1 MLPLKFSA
9 AFICAA
15 ALITGMAGANLHAAV
30 IHVPYNYK
38 NIQDAVSNS
47 QPADTIIVHKGD
59 YKDNIIVEKSITIRS
74 SEGFDT
80 AAVKALNP
88 SNPVFRISNASGVII
103 SGLTITGSG
112 MSGIYL
118 QNSHNTAISDNR
130 IVKNESGILLY
141 SSNNNTISNN
151 IVKSNEQYG
160 IYLES
165 SNNNTLKGNTAD
177 SNKDK
182 GIFLSLSNHNNLA
195 NNSASLNTWNGII
208 LWASHNNTLKENSIL
223 RNTYGLVISDSEETT
238 LIDNTV
244 WSNIYI
250 ILPAI
255 LVYIGI
261 IFFFIQKRIFSF
273 IYSEK

>member
-1 MLPLKFSA
+1 MNKRFMA
-9 AFICAA
+9 AFICTI
-15 ALITGMAGANLHAAV
+15 ALILETAGTGLHAAV
-30 IHVPYNYK
+30 IYVPDNYK
-38 NIQDAVSNS
+38 TIHDAVSNA
-47 QPADTIIVHKGD
+47 QPYDTIIVHKGD
-59 YKDNIIVEKSITIRS
+59 YKDNIIVEKSITIKS
-74 SEGFDT
+74 SDGFD
-80 AAVKALNP
+80 AAIVSALNP
-88 SNPVFRISNASGVII
+88 SNPVFRVSNVSGAAI
-103 SGLTITGSG
+103 SGFTITDSG
-112 MSGIYL
+112 TSGIHL

-151 IVKSNEQYG
+151 IIKSNAQYG

-165 SNNNTLKGNTAD
+165 SNNNTLKGNAVD
-177 SNKDK
+177 SNNDK

-208 LWASHNNTLKENSIL
+208 LWASDSNTLKENSIL
-223 RNTYGLVISDSEETT
+223 RNTYGLVISDSKENA
-238 LIDNTV
+238 LIDNTI

-255 LVYIGI
+255 LVYMGI
-261 IFFFIQKRIFSF
+261 IFFFVQKKIFSF

>member
-1 MLPLKFSA
+1 MRDINL
-9 AFICAA
+9 
-15 ALITGMAGANLHAAV
+15 LILLVGMMIILATAGESLGAV
-30 IHVPYNYK
+30 IHVPHNYK

-59 YKDNIIVEKSITIRS
+59 YKDNIVVEKSITIKS
-74 SEGFDT
+74 SDGFDAT
-80 AAVKALNP
+80 AVSALNP
-88 SNPVFRISNASGVII
+88 ASPVFRVSNVSGVTI
-103 SGLTITGSG
+103 SGFTITGSG

-141 SSNNNTISNN
+141 SSNNNAISNN

-165 SNNNTLKGNTAD
+165 SNNNTLKGNAAD
-177 SNKDK
+177 SNNDK

-208 LWASHNNTLKENSIL
+208 LWASHSNTLKENSIL
-223 RNTYGLVISDSEETT
+223 RNTYGLVISDSEENA
-238 LIDNTV
+238 LIDNTI

-255 LVYIGI
+255 LVYMGI